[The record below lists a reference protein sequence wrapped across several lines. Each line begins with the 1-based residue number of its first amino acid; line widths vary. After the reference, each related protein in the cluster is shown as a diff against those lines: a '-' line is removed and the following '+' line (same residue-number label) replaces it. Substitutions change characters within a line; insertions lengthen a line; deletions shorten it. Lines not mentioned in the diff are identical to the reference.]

1 MRTNE
6 ILKLPSSLLNNSIL
20 TLEDD
25 AHPGEISNL
34 GSADDQGVCQGA
46 ARNVELSELRRDYE
60 EEESG
65 LTDVKAS
72 GGQDTRNSRKDSR
85 LVLNETVQDVSDKGK
100 QDRLDEL
107 KSALQ
112 GDYFK

>member
-1 MRTNE
+1 MHIRE
-6 ILKLPSSLLNNSIL
+6 RSR
-20 TLEDD
+20 
-25 AHPGEISNL
+25 ISVRQTTKE
-34 GSADDQGVCQGA
+34 SVKEQQG
-46 ARNVELSELRRDYE
+46 NVELSELRRDYE